1 MIKNFKEKTPKISQ
15 NSYVSESALII
26 GDVILDEGVSVWSF
40 AVLRGDLNYIHIG
53 AFTNIQESVTIHVDE
68 GFPVE
73 VGENVVVGHNAVL
86 HGCKVGSN
94 SLIGIGAIILD
105 GAEIGEECIIGA
117 GALVSQGKKIPPR
130 SLVLGIPAKVI
141 RSVEEE
147 EIKKIKENVKLYYE
161 LSKIYK
167 GR

>member
-1 MIKNFKEKTPKISQ
+1 LIKNFKEKTPKISQ